1 MRRLLDV
8 NKKIGMHR
16 DEHGNSNSFIPEVLD
31 VICPL
36 KKDNNK
42 KKYEVRS

>member
-8 NKKIGMHR
+8 NRKIGMHR
-16 DEHGNSNSFIPEVLD
+16 DDQGNSNSFIPEVLD

-36 KKDNNK
+36 KKETNK
-42 KKYEVRS
+42 KKQEVKS